1 MAGVF
6 VSVEDLR
13 RQLGREVFVL
23 SREVFIGAVVGY
35 LVDLATGLARAV
47 VESLAGVLVGR
58 VGLPQVGLAKAAS
71 LQVDL
76 VREDLLWVDLVREN
90 LLRVDLVREDLLRV
104 DLVREDLLQRLP
116 GVLLASHQSLV
127 EIAGHGLGLG
137 RQGDLPGELLPPGQ
151 NGTKYKHDGLRKE
164 VADKLT

>member
-1 MAGVF
+1 MAGIF
-6 VSVEDLR
+6 VSVKDLR

-35 LVDLATGLARAV
+35 LVDLATGLAKAV
-47 VESLAGVLVGR
+47 VESLTGVLVGW
-58 VGLPQVGLAKAAS
+58 VDLPQVGLSKAAS

-76 VREDLLWVDLVREN
+76 VREDLLW
-90 LLRVDLVREDLLRV
+90 VDLVREDLLRV

-151 NGTKYKHDGLRKE
+151 NGTEYKHDGLRKE

>member
-1 MAGVF
+1 MAGIF
-6 VSVEDLR
+6 VSVEDLW
-13 RQLGREVFVL
+13 RQFGREVFVL

-76 VREDLLWVDLVREN
+76 VREDLLWVDLVRE
-90 LLRVDLVREDLLRV
+90 DLLRV

-151 NGTKYKHDGLRKE
+151 NGTEYKHDGLRKE